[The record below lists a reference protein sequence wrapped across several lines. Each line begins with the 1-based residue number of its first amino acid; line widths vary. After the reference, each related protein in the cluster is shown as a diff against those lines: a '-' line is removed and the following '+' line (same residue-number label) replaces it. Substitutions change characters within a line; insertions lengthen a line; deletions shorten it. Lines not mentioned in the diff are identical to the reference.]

1 MVSSPQYFRI
11 QENNSQAVRLL
22 PTPTP
27 KYKVSLTLWMVKSS
41 LAKILNLAEA
51 P

>member
-11 QENNSQAVRLL
+11 QENNAQAIRLL
-22 PTPTP
+22 STPMS

-41 LAKILNLAEA
+41 LAESLDLAEA